1 VNAARKK
8 ERKATRGGASHGMLV
23 NACALLL
30 EWCQP
35 FCPDEARARKIHGDF
50 GRLSVAW
57 WVAATATATNGEV

>member
-1 VNAARKK
+1 
-8 ERKATRGGASHGMLV
+8 MLV